1 MPHIH
6 ELIDFTVSAYIV
18 HDDKILLMHHK
29 KLNTWIQ
36 IGGHVELHEDTDEA
50 ILREI
55 EEECGVDVTF
65 LEPIDPVPLKASK
78 HLRRPH
84 FLNLHNYSET
94 HKHLDLAYVCL
105 AASPSC
111 RLAKEEARDI
121 GWFGREDFDRLNLLE
136 NIRYFCEK
144 ALDIAAKAR

>member
-36 IGGHVELHEDTDEA
+36 VGGHVELNEDTDEA

-55 EEECGVDVTF
+55 EEECGVEVTF
-65 LEPIDPVPLKASK
+65 LEPIDTVSLKGSK
-78 HLRRPH
+78 LLRLPH
-84 FLNLHNYSET
+84 MMNLHDYSET
-94 HKHLDLAYVCL
+94 HKHLDLGYVCV
-105 AASPSC
+105 ASSPMC
-111 RLAKEEARDI
+111 RLAHEEAHDI

-136 NIRYFCEK
+136 NVRYFCEK
-144 ALDIAAKAR
+144 ALDNAAHAR